1 MKMNQ
6 WKFNYKIENNFASEF
21 FRYRDSSH
29 IWGLAGKKERILLY
43 SKVWFLIPS
52 GPNSAWSGKETMIY
66 GKTNPTLLHLYVKN
80 KLENKLETVPE
91 FA

>member
-1 MKMNQ
+1 MKIQLQNREQFCQ
-6 WKFNYKIENNFASEF
+6 WI
-21 FRYRDSSH
+21 FRNHDSSY

-43 SKVWFLIPS
+43 SKVGFLFPS